1 MSADI
6 PQPLQ
11 PVLNASISLV
21 NDALPGLLAGLYL
34 HGLSPLAP
42 TTLD

>member
-6 PQPLQ
+6 PQSVQ
-11 PVLNASISLV
+11 QVLDAYISLV

-34 HGLSPLAP
+34 HGSLALAP